1 MSSLTGHKKLFIAV
15 ILTGALIAG
24 SLAAATS
31 FASAQNATT
40 SLFGNNS
47 GSNSSNSNNTTRVG
61 PGPFA
66 GNVTSANNTQSA
78 ASSQIVGSINVKQ
91 EAREFI
97 KDKVKVTLAEAS
109 TKAESQVSNGKAV
122 TGRLCIVQGFLVYTI
137 TLANMNNGTVQKVIV
152 DAGNG
157 NVLYASPAGQTSSS
171 SVLSRID
178 GTFGDGTYYHHYHHH
193 HHRHYD

>member
-1 MSSLTGHKKLFIAV
+1 MSSLTGHKKLFIAI
-15 ILTGALIAG
+15 ILTGALVAG

-47 GSNSSNSNNTTRVG
+47 GSNSSNTNRVG
-61 PGPFA
+61 SGPFA
-66 GNVTSANNTQSA
+66 GNVTSTNNTQSA

-91 EAREFI
+91 EAREFV

-122 TGRLCIVQGFLVYTI
+122 TARLCIVQGFLVYTI
-137 TLANMNNGTVQKVIV
+137 TVANMNNGTVQKVII

-157 NVLYASPAGQTSSS
+157 NVLYTSPVGQTSSS

-178 GTFGDGTYYHHYHHH
+178 GTFGGGNYYHHYHHY